1 MNWFHMKTALLA
13 VGLAVITA
21 APAAAGVPTD
31 QLRGAVDRVLKT
43 LDDPS
48 LKGEG
53 KVADRRGAG
62 PKIANEIFHFREI
75 ANRALARPLEPLT
88 LPPRTH
94 VAGPSVRPRPTPP
107 HPLIADTQ

>member
-62 PKIANEIFHFREI
+62 RKNADGHLCVGGTGKHP
-75 ANRALARPLEPLT
+75 LARRAAPPTTPPPAQVRRL
-88 LPPRTH
+88 LPPPP
-94 VAGPSVRPRPTPP
+94 APSHIPA
-107 HPLIADTQ
+107 IE